1 MMKERRQFIRIV
13 YQAPATLRQRDF
25 QWNTTLKDIS
35 LHGILLS
42 RPDGWQPGG
51 DPAFQVDVVL
61 PQTDVHLTMLAE
73 LVDQNNHSLRMKIV
87 NIDIDSISH
96 LRRLIELNLGND
108 ALLHRELEHLADLAE
123 DE

>member
-1 MMKERRQFIRIV
+1 MKERRHFIRIV
-13 YQAPATLRQRDF
+13 YQAPAQLSQSGA
-25 QWNTTLKDIS
+25 QWSATLKDIS

-42 RPDGWQPGG
+42 CPDGWQPGD
-51 DPAFQVDVVL
+51 DPEFQVDIVL
-61 PQTDVHLTMLAE
+61 PETDVHLTMTAE
-73 LVDQNNHSLRMKIV
+73 LVAYDPQSLRMKIV

-96 LRRLIELNLGND
+96 LRRLIELNIGDD